1 MSKNFDL
8 KDRTKKFGIEIIIFC
23 QKIPKNAIT
32 LPLIS
37 QLVRSGTS
45 IGANYFEAD
54 NAESQNDFK
63 HKIGISKKESDET
76 VYWLEIIKSAC
87 PKLDTEINLLHQ
99 EAKELNLIFNAISNK
114 CQNKPL

>member
-23 QKIPKNAIT
+23 QKIPKNTIN

-37 QLVRSGTS
+37 QLIRSGTS

-54 NAESQNDFK
+54 NAESKNDFK

-76 VYWLEIIKSAC
+76 VYWLDLISITLPKYKDEIQ
-87 PKLDTEINLLHQ
+87 KLRQ
-99 EAKELNLIFNAISNK
+99 EAKELNLIFNSISKK
-114 CQNKPL
+114 C